1 MLYAEFYAAHSVQHI
16 AAPSVQQNQASLQLA
31 RSLCIA
37 ERIPSAASHSPND
50 VQPAVGR
57 STE

>member
-16 AAPSVQQNQASLQLA
+16 AAPTQQNQASLQLA

-37 ERIPSAASHSPND
+37 ERIPSAASHSK
-50 VQPAVGR
+50 Q
-57 STE
+57 